1 MSVEPNR
8 RRLLAVGAASAA
20 GLLLPTRAPAN
31 GTRAASAAAPTATK
45 PAGDPVD
52 RLETVIRVVGR
63 IDGGIAVRWTDGV
76 LSAVVGAE
84 ITPLMRVMSQIYSRH
99 RRRSD
104 GGWDAVLLELV
115 YFVDLETR
123 ALLSTWRNPL
133 TGQEV
138 PVPQTTL
145 GPTPFTIRPDLVA
158 ERDAAFTAG
167 GRFQH
172 RYELDLPGGDDLW
185 VVESLD
191 SVIPAPAPGLPPFGF
206 HEYFAFH
213 ASRAALADRGRAH
226 LPCTV
231 QKTNLLG
238 WRPWMLMGDRPG
250 TTLTRAA
257 GRVLDD
263 PAQLPVAF
271 QALNRAHGREVL
283 DGLEKTL
290 AP

>member
-1 MSVEPNR
+1 VSVDPTR
-8 RRLLAVGAASAA
+8 RKVLAA
-20 GLLLPTRAPAN
+20 GAGWALAPATAWA
-31 GTRAASAAAPTATK
+31 GDGASPVAAALRIDPPDLD
-45 PAGDPVD
+45 PAD

-63 IDGGIAVRWTDGV
+63 SDGGVAVRWTDGV

-84 ITPLMRVMSQIYSRH
+84 TTPLLRVMSQIYSRH
-99 RRRSD
+99 RRRAD

-115 YFVDLETR
+115 YFVDLRSRE
-123 ALLSTWRNPL
+123 LLRTWRNPF
-133 TGQEV
+133 TGQDV

-145 GPTPFTIRPDLVA
+145 GPTPFTIRPSLVA
-158 ERDAAFTAG
+158 ERDPALMAG
-167 GRFQH
+167 GRLDH
-172 RYELDLPGGDDLW
+172 HYEIDLPGGDDLW
-185 VVESLD
+185 VTESLD
-191 SVIPAPAPGLPPFGF
+191 SVIPSPAPGLPPFGF

-213 ASRAALADRGRAH
+213 ASRAALAARDRPH

-231 QKTNLLG
+231 QKTNVLG

-263 PAQLPVAF
+263 PGALPPAF
-271 QALNRAHGREVL
+271 LALNRDHGRGVL

-290 AP
+290 SP